1 LRKLDRNYTP
11 RAKAAWFFQWKDRD
25 NFAWTLPRKD
35 CARLRKAMDN
45 DGVDFEKVNPRTEE
59 ANRKLIVV
67 ITTIAEPPALQGEN
81 EK

>member
-1 LRKLDRNYTP
+1 
-11 RAKAAWFFQWKDRD
+11 
-25 NFAWTLPRKD
+25 
-35 CARLRKAMDN
+35 MDN